1 MGHSGTLD
9 PFADGVLILGIG
21 KSTKK
26 LSEIIEYDKRYK
38 GLIKLGKKTDT
49 KDLTGT
55 VIDKRDIR
63 QLSDAL
69 IDNEFRFTEIAS
81 KGGFL
86 RAGNITLL
94 LGVDNEQVD
103 SLVELIKQYC
113 HAREEAINIAKEQ
126 GLDLIQFLVHPL
138 KPFLY

>member
-1 MGHSGTLD
+1 M
-9 PFADGVLILGIG
+9 
-21 KSTKK
+21 K
-26 LSEIIEYDKRYK
+26 LVIAI
-38 GLIKLGKKTDT
+38 
-49 KDLTGT
+49 
-55 VIDKRDIR
+55 IDKRDIR

-113 HAREEAINIAKEQ
+113 HAREEAINIAQ
-126 GLDLIQFLVHPL
+126 IRTHLDALGLGEAVTTMVGSAQIFIIEAERMVVV
-138 KPFLY
+138 